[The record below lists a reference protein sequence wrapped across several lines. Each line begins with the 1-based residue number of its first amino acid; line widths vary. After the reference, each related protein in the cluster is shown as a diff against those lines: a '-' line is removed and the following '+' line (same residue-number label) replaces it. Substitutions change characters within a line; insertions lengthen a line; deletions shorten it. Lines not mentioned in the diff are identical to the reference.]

1 MLEIF
6 SMNCITF
13 TKINEYNE
21 EINGLNAKD
30 TKKINYKKLKLTDDY
45 QYESE
50 EEKGQ
55 THKISDKKEP
65 PKKPTKTDVR
75 GLNELITKEET
86 SVNMELFKR

>member
-21 EINGLNAKD
+21 EINDLNAKD

-55 THKISDKKEP
+55 THKYLIKKNHL
-65 PKKPTKTDVR
+65 KNQQK
-75 GLNELITKEET
+75 L
-86 SVNMELFKR
+86 M